1 MSMEKRQFFRFA
13 TCVPVKFFN
22 AFAPGQGFSGMV
34 TNISAGG
41 ARIFLKGDYQN
52 LNYVVMNMHLPNGVL
67 LDLVNARVIYNGKEA
82 DGTRL
87 GVMFMNMDIKK
98 LTVLVDFL
106 SDLEL
111 QENKTLEKNSTENPN
126 T

>member
-22 AFAPGQGFSGMV
+22 AFAPGQGYSGMV

-41 ARIFLKGDYQN
+41 ARLFLKGDCQN

-67 LDLVNARVIYNGKEA
+67 LDLVNARVIYNGKEG

-98 LTVLVDFL
+98 LSILVDFL

-111 QENKTLEKNSTENPN
+111 QEKKAPEQSGNENPS

>member
-22 AFAPGQGFSGMV
+22 AFAPGQGYSGMV

-41 ARIFLKGDYQN
+41 ARIFLKDECPN

-67 LDLVNARVIYNGKEA
+67 LDLVNARVIYNGQEGE
-82 DGTRL
+82 GTRL

-98 LTVLVDFL
+98 LSVLVDFL

-111 QENKTLEKNSTENPN
+111 QEKRGAEQPINENP
-126 T
+126 TT

>member
-13 TCVPVKFFN
+13 TCVSVKFFN

-41 ARIFLKGDYQN
+41 ARIFLKDDCQN
-52 LNYVVMNMHLPNGVL
+52 LNYIVMNMHLPNGIL
-67 LDLVNARVIYNGKEA
+67 LDLIKARVIYNGKET

-98 LTVLVDFL
+98 LTILVDFL
-106 SDLEL
+106 SDLEM
-111 QENKTLEKNSTENPN
+111 QEKKPPEQNSTENPN

>member
-1 MSMEKRQFFRFA
+1 MSMEKRQFFRFV

-41 ARIFLKGDYQN
+41 ARIFLKGDCTN
-52 LNYVVMNMHLPNGVL
+52 LNYIVMNMHLPNGIL
-67 LDLVNARVIYNGKEA
+67 LDLINARVIYNGKEN

-111 QENKTLEKNSTENPN
+111 QEQKELEQKSTENPK

>member
-41 ARIFLKGDYQN
+41 ARIFLKGDCQN

-111 QENKTLEKNSTENPN
+111 QENKTLQQNSAENPN

>member
-22 AFAPGQGFSGMV
+22 AFAPGQGFFGMV

-41 ARIFLKGDYQN
+41 ARIFLKGDCTN
-52 LNYVVMNMHLPNGVL
+52 LNYIVMNMNLPNGIL
-67 LDLVNARVIYNGKEA
+67 LDLVNARVIYNGKES

-98 LTVLVDFL
+98 LSVLVDFL
-106 SDLEL
+106 SDLET
-111 QENKTLEKNSTENPN
+111 QEKKSLEQNGAENPN